1 METLKKKDYEQL
13 PWPGMGLKTKPAGL
27 EKPPYEILSKLHNTP
42 LEKRLLRWEGY
53 YEYQTILDL
62 IKEEKAQKI
71 LDCAA
76 GTGILSAVLK
86 VMNYSVEA
94 CDINPQYFQA
104 DGIVCKKVDLN
115 KNMPYSNDT
124 FDIVILNETLHC
136 LENPCNFIRE
146 AKRVLKKSG
155 KLILSFPN
163 TQNFFSRI
171 KFFKKGELMGFHKS
185 ALYDRITP
193 VHYWQIENLLQKFG
207 FEIQNIHINVMT
219 KPRRF
224 TNRPF
229 LWRIFCSLVF
239 ILPLEPK
246 DKNFLFGHSLILK
259 AICNK

>member
-1 METLKKKDYEQL
+1 
-13 PWPGMGLKTKPAGL
+13 
-27 EKPPYEILSKLHNTP
+27 
-42 LEKRLLRWEGY
+42 
-53 YEYQTILDL
+53 
-62 IKEEKAQKI
+62 
-71 LDCAA
+71 
-76 GTGILSAVLK
+76 
-86 VMNYSVEA
+86 
-94 CDINPQYFQA
+94 
-104 DGIVCKKVDLN
+104 
-115 KNMPYSNDT
+115 
-124 FDIVILNETLHC
+124 
-136 LENPCNFIRE
+136 
-146 AKRVLKKSG
+146 
-155 KLILSFPN
+155 
-163 TQNFFSRI
+163 
-171 KFFKKGELMGFHKS
+171 MGFHKS